1 MTDGG
6 GATVLVV
13 EDDPTIS
20 DLLSYNLERAGYSVL
35 QEGTG
40 RGALERSMDPHL
52 AVDLILMDLMLPG
65 LDGMAASR
73 EIRRRRPQLPI
84 IMLTAR
90 AERETL
96 LEGFAAGAD
105 DYITKPFDVDE
116 LLARIGARIKN
127 RRDRKESSP
136 ATPSDAVEAG
146 TVRLDP
152 NTHKLRTALGE
163 VTLSPKEHDLFALL
177 ASFPGHLFPRKEI
190 VDGVWHHTYL
200 PGSRT
205 MAVHIRRLRARRS
218 RHIPLQ
224 PRVDE
229 RGGRG
234 GGIHHKRQD
243 QRFRE
248 RRYPS
253 CQLLDRRAPRAHHP
267 APA

>member
-20 DLLSYNLERAGYSVL
+20 DLLSYNLERAGYRVL

-190 VDGVWHHTYL
+190 VESVWHQTYL
-200 PGSRT
+200 PGSRSLD
-205 MAVHIRRLRARRS
+205 VHIRRLR
-218 RHIPLQ
+218 
-224 PRVDE
+224 
-229 RGGRG
+229 
-234 GGIHHKRQD
+234 K
-243 QRFRE
+243 
-248 RRYPS
+248 Y
-253 CQLLDRRAPRAHHP
+253 LDRLRADISIETTRGVGYRLVIPTTGTAED
-267 APA
+267 AGKENS